1 MQILSK
7 LALKNAMEV
16 RQLRAAVLTTVLIS
30 HDDAFIKAAMEAT
43 QEYNGHSART
53 SSPLRMDEMLEH
65 LVSDAVGLSEDNKA
79 SIKTFCTEYPT
90 PEIMANV
97 IHVCRVKE
105 AFQKGF
111 VKVFFALQA
120 NAEPILKLL
129 VEKLTDKGGQVK
141 RGQAPKGS
149 LERDLQSFLD
159 QLPDM
164 LK

>member
-1 MQILSK
+1 
-7 LALKNAMEV
+7 
-16 RQLRAAVLTTVLIS
+16 
-30 HDDAFIKAAMEAT
+30 
-43 QEYNGHSART
+43 
-53 SSPLRMDEMLEH
+53 MDEMLEH
-65 LVSDAVGLSEDNKA
+65 LVSDAVGLSKDNKA
-79 SIKTFCTEYPT
+79 SIKTCCTEYP

-111 VKVFFALQA
+111 VQVCFALQA
-120 NAEPILKLL
+120 NAEPILKLS